1 MLTHYILIIL
11 IVGIV
16 TAGLTIKFDRFF
28 TILLLLFISGFTI
41 RRAINIFLWVLMAGA
56 LMVILNNQQQ
66 LKALPK
72 KKKARLFILI
82 PIITAIASFIGS
94 LLFIHVSSDVLLG
107 TLGILAI
114 LYGLRLVFIH
124 FEEHELKFEK
134 GHPNIT
140 KICAT
145 FGPWVSG
152 FLVGF
157 IGTSLKSLKI
167 PFAIKIGKMNLKSVY
182 MGNVITGFFASL
194 FAIIWHFLLNPDK
207 DIAVFYQD
215 MILGLALWTGIHYIY
230 EIVDI
235 IFPSKYRK
243 GFQVFIGILLMLVSV
258 KIFKLI

>member
-1 MLTHYILIIL
+1 MLIHYILIVL
-11 IVGIV
+11 IVGTV

-28 TILLLLFISGFTI
+28 TILLLLFISGLTI
-41 RRAINIFLWVLMAGA
+41 RQAIDVFLWVLMAGA

-72 KKKARLFILI
+72 KKKTRLFILI

-94 LLFIHVSSDVLLG
+94 LVFIHVSSGILLG
-107 TLGILAI
+107 TLGVLAI
-114 LYGLRLVFIH
+114 LYGLRLVLIH
-124 FEEHELKFEK
+124 FEEREFKFEK
-134 GHPNIT
+134 GHPRVTN
-140 KICAT
+140 ICAT

-157 IGTSLKSLKI
+157 IGSSLKSLKI
-167 PFAIKIGKMNLKSVY
+167 PFAIKVGKMNLKSVY
-182 MGNVITGFFASL
+182 MGNVITGFFSSL
-194 FAIIWHFLLNPDK
+194 FAIIWHFLLNPNR
-207 DIAVFYQD
+207 DITIFYQD

-243 GFQVFIGILLMLVSV
+243 GFQIFIGILLILVSI
-258 KIFKLI
+258 KIFRLI